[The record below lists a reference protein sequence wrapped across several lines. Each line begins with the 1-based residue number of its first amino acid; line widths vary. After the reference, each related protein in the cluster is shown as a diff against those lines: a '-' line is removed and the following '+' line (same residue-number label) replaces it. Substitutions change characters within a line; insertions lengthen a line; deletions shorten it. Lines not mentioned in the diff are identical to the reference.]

1 MSGGPLKLSLG
12 QALACRRVHHGH
24 VRPRVATK
32 SVNSTID
39 FRSDFVDMPF
49 LLRGHLLENMRS
61 LLLVNT
67 AKSPWLPPR
76 FYGFGARS
84 FDSPPTPRAPVTPEK
99 SKATMV
105 KNDRLARAISD
116 VAWSSFVAVLTH
128 KVAKTGGEVV
138 QVSPNNT
145 SQLCSACGSKVPK
158 TLAVRVHQCACG
170 LVLDRDVNASTA
182 TNQPPTYLSQTEP
195 EYGSSC

>member
-128 KVAKTGGEVV
+128 KVAKTGGEVPK
-138 QVSPNNT
+138 QHKST
-145 SQLCSACGSKVPK
+145 LLC
-158 TLAVRVHQCACG
+158 VRIEG
-170 LVLDRDVNASTA
+170 
-182 TNQPPTYLSQTEP
+182 TEDL
-195 EYGSSC
+195 GRSCSSMCLRTGARSGR

>member
-99 SKATMV
+99 SKATLTSYRPTPLGSQSRNSRDGQERQTCQSYFRRRMV
-105 KNDRLARAISD
+105 ELRRR
-116 VAWSSFVAVLTH
+116 TH
-128 KVAKTGGEVV
+128 
-138 QVSPNNT
+138 
-145 SQLCSACGSKVPK
+145 SQ
-158 TLAVRVHQCACG
+158 
-170 LVLDRDVNASTA
+170 
-182 TNQPPTYLSQTEP
+182 
-195 EYGSSC
+195 SCEDWW

>member
-145 SQLCSACGSKVPK
+145 SQLCSACGSL
-158 TLAVRVHQCACG
+158 TL
-170 LVLDRDVNASTA
+170 LL
-182 TNQPPTYLSQTEP
+182 QPTSRLPISVKPEP